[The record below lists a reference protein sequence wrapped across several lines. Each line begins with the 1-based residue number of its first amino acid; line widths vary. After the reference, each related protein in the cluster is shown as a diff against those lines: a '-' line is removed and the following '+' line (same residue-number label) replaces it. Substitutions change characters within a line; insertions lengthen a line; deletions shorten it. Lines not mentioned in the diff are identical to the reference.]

1 MTLSASVARESVDP
15 RWLQLRSAEKHRKML
30 TSLKKMQLFMLNKK
44 KGGGGE
50 GGRRR
55 NKNRTQLS
63 QSHIMA
69 IFPKEFCE
77 TFKTFIVII
86 QIDNNNIVITT
97 QLLY

>member
-1 MTLSASVARESVDP
+1 
-15 RWLQLRSAEKHRKML
+15 
-30 TSLKKMQLFMLNKK
+30 MLNKK
-44 KGGGGE
+44 RVGG

-63 QSHIMA
+63 LSHIVA

-86 QIDNNNIVITT
+86 QIDNNNTITIIVLIII
-97 QLLY
+97 QL